1 VARLAALI
9 CLLAVVT
16 GCGGDDKK
24 DAEQAVRD
32 FATAVRERDGDRLCD
47 DLLTEEFIGQFSGA
61 TGDKGRESCKREIKL
76 LTGLKVK
83 LVKIVRVKASGDKA
97 SVTAVIDREG
107 QRFQQVYR
115 LEKEDGDW
123 KIAGAG
129 A

>member
-9 CLLAVVT
+9 CLLAAVT
-16 GCGGDDKK
+16 GCGGNDKK
-24 DAEQAVRD
+24 DAEQTVRD
-32 FATAVRERDGDRLCD
+32 FATAVRERDGDELCD
-47 DLLTEEFIGQFSGA
+47 HLLTTEFIGDFSGA

-76 LTGLKVK
+76 LTGLKLK
-83 LVKIVRVKASGDKA
+83 LVKIVRTKVDGDNA

-107 QRFQQVYR
+107 QPFQQVYR
-115 LEKEDGDW
+115 LKKEDGDW

>member
-9 CLLAVVT
+9 CLLAAVS
-16 GCGGDDKK
+16 GCGGDDKE

-32 FATAVRERDGDRLCD
+32 FATAVRERDADRLCD
-47 DLLTEEFIGQFSGA
+47 DILTDDFIGAFSGA
-61 TGDKGRESCKREIKL
+61 SGDEGRESCKREIKL
-76 LTGLKVK
+76 LSGLKLK
-83 LVKIVRVKASGDKA
+83 LVRIVRTKVDGDNA

-107 QRFQQVYR
+107 RPFRQVYK
-115 LEKEDGDW
+115 LQKEDGDW